1 MLAGMRRHRDTI
13 KVGVV
18 GAGANTVSRHLPGL
32 LQQRGVEIVSI
43 CNRSL
48 ESGRRVAHQFGARNV
63 WEDWVD
69 LVQSEESTAIVVGT
83 WPYMHCPVTVG
94 ALRCGKDVLCEARM
108 AMNPEE
114 ARAMLE
120 ASRMRPE
127 QVAQIVPAPHTLG
140 EDGTIRRYLAEG
152 RLGDLLAVEV
162 IDCGSFR
169 TEGPL
174 HWRHD
179 RELSGMNVMTLGIW
193 YEAMMRW
200 VGPATRVSAF
210 ARTFVP
216 MRTDAGGVRRAVTVP
231 DHVDVI
237 GDLACGAQLR
247 MQVSQVTGLRPSGAW
262 LFGTEGTL
270 HRDAAG
276 GLHFGARGAGA
287 LTPVTIEPGDAGG
300 WRVEEE
306 FVNAIHGEEKVSHTR
321 FEDGVQY
328 MEFTAAVHRSLTEG
342 RAVQVVGL

>member
-1 MLAGMRRHRDTI
+1 MLTAMRRPLESI

-32 LQQRGVEIVSI
+32 LQQRGVEIVSV

-48 ESGRRVAHQFGARNV
+48 ESGRRVAQQFDIKTVR
-63 WEDWVD
+63 EDWVD
-69 LVQSEESTAIVVGT
+69 LVQADDSDAIVIGT
-83 WPYMHCPVTVG
+83 WPYLHCPITVA
-94 ALRCGKDVLCEARM
+94 ALRYGKHVLCEARM
-108 AMNPEE
+108 AMNAAE

-120 ASRMRPE
+120 ASRQRPGLT
-127 QVAQIVPAPHTLG
+127 AQIVPAPHTLG

-152 RLGDLLAVEV
+152 RLGDLLAVEL
-162 IDCGSFR
+162 IDSGSFR

-193 YEAMMRW
+193 YEALMRW
-200 VGPATRVSAF
+200 AGPATRVAAF

-216 MRTDAGGVRRAVTVP
+216 VRPGAGGARRAATVP

-262 LFGTEGTL
+262 LFGSEGTL

-276 GLHFGARGAGA
+276 GLHFGARGADA
-287 LTPVTIEPGDAGG
+287 LAPVTVEPGDAGA

-306 FVNAIHGEEKVSHTR
+306 FVNAMRGNEKVSHTR

-328 MEFTAAVHRSLTEG
+328 MEFTAAVHRSLAEG
-342 RAVQVVGL
+342 RAVPVAGL